1 MKMMIKREGGAGG
14 SRGVQNGPKN
24 FNPNF
29 YETFRPRIFLPMDPL
44 GGQGP
49 RPRVRAD
56 GPLLLNP
63 DPPPDVVILSRKWL
77 QKDGFAKTTTATNST
92 TTTTTTTKST
102 TSTAM
107 EISSKQTWKQ
117 LLSHSPKKSHWGE
130 TLIYPVFKGARL
142 G

>member
-1 MKMMIKREGGAGG
+1 MGEGPKWSENFNPNICETFRPRVFLSVLNNMKMMIKREGGAGG

-63 DPPPDVVILSRKWL
+63 DPPPDVVILSRK
-77 QKDGFAKTTTATNST
+77 
-92 TTTTTTTKST
+92 
-102 TSTAM
+102 
-107 EISSKQTWKQ
+107 
-117 LLSHSPKKSHWGE
+117 
-130 TLIYPVFKGARL
+130 
-142 G
+142 